1 VRLPS
6 VGRDF
11 AFPARL
17 FAKLITRMSGEEPP
31 DVVKTHLYRPNV
43 FGRWA
48 SPAFQDFMRGPSKW
62 TPGEREL
69 FAAYTSRLL
78 QCPF

>member
-1 VRLPS
+1 MDRE
-6 VGRDF
+6 F
-11 AFPARL
+11 AWPAKA
-17 FAKLITRMSGEEPP
+17 FAAFIKRMSKAEAA
-31 DVVKTHLYRPNV
+31 DVIKTHLYRPNV

-48 SPAFQDFMRGPSKW
+48 SPAFQDVMRGDSSW
-62 TPGEREL
+62 TAGEREL

>member
-1 VRLPS
+1 MRLKA
-6 VGRDF
+6 VDREF
-11 AFPARL
+11 ALPAKL
-17 FAKLITRMSGEEPP
+17 FAAFIRKVSKAEPA
-31 DVVKTHLYRPNV
+31 DVIKAHLYRPNL

-48 SPAFQDFMRGPSKW
+48 SPAFQDIMRGPSSW
-62 TPGEREL
+62 TAGEREL

>member
-1 VRLPS
+1 MRLKAVDS
-6 VGRDF
+6 QF
-11 AFPARL
+11 ALPAKL
-17 FAKLITRMSGEEPP
+17 FAAFIKKVSGAEAP
-31 DVVKTHLYRPNV
+31 DVVKTHLYRPNL

-48 SPAFQDFMRGPSKW
+48 SPAFHDVMRGPSSW
-62 TPGEREL
+62 SAGEREL

>member
-1 VRLPS
+1 MRLKA
-6 VGRDF
+6 VEGDF
-11 AFPARL
+11 AFPAKL
-17 FAKLITRMSGEEPP
+17 FAGFIKRVSKHDPP
-31 DVVKTHLYRPNV
+31 DVVKTHLYRPNL

-48 SPAFQDFMRGPSKW
+48 SPAFQDVMRGPSSW
-62 TPGEREL
+62 SAGEREL

>member
-1 VRLPS
+1 MRLA
-6 VGRDF
+6 VVDRDF
-11 AFPARL
+11 AWPARL
-17 FAKLITRMSGEEPP
+17 FLGLIRRTSKAEPV
-31 DVVKTHLYRPNV
+31 DVVKTHLYRPNL

-48 SPAFQDFMRGPSKW
+48 SPAFQDIMRGPSSW
-62 TPGEREL
+62 TAGEREL

>member
-1 VRLPS
+1 VRLKAVDS
-6 VGRDF
+6 EF
-11 AFPARL
+11 AWPARA
-17 FAKLITRMSGEEPP
+17 FAALLRRMMKAEPP
-31 DVVKTHLYRPNV
+31 DFIKSHLYRPSL

-48 SPAFQDFMRGPSKW
+48 SPAFQDVMRGPSPW

>member
-1 VRLPS
+1 MRLKA
-6 VGRDF
+6 VDTEF
-11 AFPARL
+11 ALPGKL
-17 FAKLITRMSGEEPP
+17 FAAFIRKASKADVP
-31 DVVKTHLYRPNV
+31 DVIKAHLYRPNL

-48 SPAFQDFMRGPSKW
+48 SPAFQDIMRGPSSW
-62 TPGEREL
+62 TAGEREL

>member
-1 VRLPS
+1 MRLQA
-6 VGRDF
+6 VDGDF
-11 AFPARL
+11 ALPARA
-17 FAKLITRMSGEEPP
+17 FAWVIRRMSGAEPP

-48 SPAFQDFMRGPSKW
+48 SPAFQDVMRGPSPW
-62 TPGEREL
+62 SIGEREL